1 MPPFPRRRIA
11 DRRHHHLGPLQV
23 IKKPGDERSDFVGRL
38 IKGEVARVEN
48 VDLRSRNIVSIG
60 GGAGDRE

>member
-1 MPPFPRRRIA
+1 M
-11 DRRHHHLGPLQV
+11 